1 MLLEEFSEYR
11 KKIMKALCSDK
22 EIVRYITDDENPV
35 LPNRDLIYKNI
46 FPYAYKPDVSK
57 KADTYICFSLGVD
70 NVDGKTY
77 KTISLV
83 FYVFTYQGIIRTE
96 DGLRPDLLAQA
107 IDRMFNGNLELG
119 LGRVKLVSVDDISP
133 ATNYH
138 GVMIEYAVDEYNRP
152 SIHGDK
158 GRGF

>member
-1 MLLEEFSEYR
+1 MLLKEFGDYR
-11 KKIMKALCSDK
+11 IKIMKALCSDK
-22 EIVRYITDDENPV
+22 EIVKYITDEDNPV
-35 LPNRDLIYKNI
+35 LPDRDLIYKNI

-57 KADTYICFSLGVD
+57 EADTYVCFTLNVD

-77 KTISLV
+77 KTIGIT
-83 FYVFTYQGIIRTE
+83 FYIFTYQHIIRTA
-96 DGLRPDLLAQA
+96 DGLRHDLLAQA

-119 LGRVKLVSVDDISP
+119 LGRVKLDSVMDITP
-133 ATNYH
+133 ASNYH
-138 GVMIEYAVDEYNRP
+138 GLMLEYTVDEFNRP